1 MICVIICFIFKG
13 GEDYIMRKSN
23 YFESISSKIFESL
36 IRTESFDNNKKID
49 LDSFDSKMLKYFDKL
64 NVPEDYR
71 FEITVIVRKKLSEN
85 GYIIDEKDEEE
96 NEEYD
101 NDFVPLYN
109 LKQNSDTIDFKLYLS
124 EIARYPLLSAE
135 EEKELGILL
144 KKGDMEAKQKLINSN
159 LRLVV
164 SVAKHYLNRNVSF
177 GDLIQEGNIGLM
189 KAVDKFDVDRGYKF
203 STYATWWIRQAVSRH
218 ISDFSRTIRIPVH
231 MNERINK
238 MLRIE
243 AMLTAKYGSD
253 VSIQQIADE
262 MGIAVDKVLEMKK
275 NFMPPVSLYTPV
287 GEEEERF
294 LIDFIPDEEDYTED
308 VAVMSSLHDDVM
320 QSLSELSDR
329 EKQIIM
335 LRFGING
342 DRPMT
347 LEEIGNIFNITRERV
362 RQIET
367 KALRKLRHPSRANK
381 LKCYIRK

>member
-1 MICVIICFIFKG
+1 
-13 GEDYIMRKSN
+13 MRKSN

-109 LKQNSDTIDFKLYLS
+109 LKQNSDTNDFKLYLS

-135 EEKELGILL
+135 EEKELGILV

-243 AMLTAKYGSD
+243 SMLTAKYGSD
-253 VSIQQIADE
+253 VSIQQIADVANYHRFRFIGHLKWT
-262 MGIAVDKVLEMKK
+262 GI
-275 NFMPPVSLYTPV
+275 PTPITIK
-287 GEEEERF
+287 EYA
-294 LIDFIPDEEDYTED
+294 II
-308 VAVMSSLHDDVM
+308 
-320 QSLSELSDR
+320 
-329 EKQIIM
+329 QIS
-335 LRFGING
+335 F
-342 DRPMT
+342 
-347 LEEIGNIFNITRERV
+347 
-362 RQIET
+362 
-367 KALRKLRHPSRANK
+367 
-381 LKCYIRK
+381 

>member
-1 MICVIICFIFKG
+1 MK
-13 GEDYIMRKSN
+13 KSN

-49 LDSFDSKMLKYFDKL
+49 LDSFDSKMLNYFDKL
-64 NVPEDYR
+64 NVPEDDR

-109 LKQNSDTIDFKLYLS
+109 LKQNSDTNDFKLYLS

-135 EEKELGILL
+135 EEKELGILV

-253 VSIQQIADE
+253 VSVQQIADE

-308 VAVMSSLHDDVM
+308 VVVMSSLHDDVM

-342 DRPMT
+342 DGPMT
-347 LEEIGNIFNITRERV
+347 LEQIGNIFNITRERV

>member
-13 GEDYIMRKSN
+13 GEDYIMKKSN

-49 LDSFDSKMLKYFDKL
+49 LDSFDSKMLNYFDKL

-135 EEKELGILL
+135 EEKELGILV

-253 VSIQQIADE
+253 VSVQQIADE

-308 VAVMSSLHDDVM
+308 VVVMSSLHDDVM

-342 DRPMT
+342 DGPMT
-347 LEEIGNIFNITRERV
+347 LEQIGNIFNITRERV